1 MKILKR
7 IQNLISTKSPN
18 TENLHIPQ
26 TRLNSSIQTGFLP
39 ASEKTEL
46 PAIIICLDVSPSMD
60 FRDFEP
66 SRLAAVKVAARQ
78 FADNIQ
84 MTAPTTE
91 IGIIGFSRDAQI
103 ALPLSST
110 RTDLS
115 LIKSSIEGL
124 TTSPS
129 TNLCAPLELA
139 MNMLLAPYKNYTSR
153 RVLLLTDGDHNCSGD
168 PRQHAI
174 YLKSQDIQL
183 DIIGIGS
190 GGSFDENI
198 LREMA
203 SVKNRELRYWFI
215 NSTEGL
221 IQRFQTLALRNG

>member
-7 IQNLISTKSPN
+7 IQNLISTKSSN

-26 TRLNSSIQTGFLP
+26 ARLNSSIQTGFFP
-39 ASEKTEL
+39 APKKTEL

-60 FRDFEP
+60 YRDFEP
-66 SRLAAVKVAARQ
+66 SRLAAVKVAAKQ

-84 MTAPTTE
+84 MTAPNTE
-91 IGIIGFSRDAQI
+91 IGIIGFSWDAQI
-103 ALPLSST
+103 ALPLSDVKT
-110 RTDLS
+110 YLP
-115 LIKSSIEGL
+115 LIKSSIGGL
-124 TTSPS
+124 TTSSS

-139 MNMLLAPYKNYTSR
+139 RGMLKGTYKNYTSR

-168 PRQHAI
+168 PRHHAS

-203 SVKNRELRYWFI
+203 SVKNGELRYWFI